1 MRRTGMAAM
10 ALVSAGVIAWGVV
23 AYRSASYRIGVPDR
37 DLGLRKAALG
47 DDPVPAAVVFA
58 GEAPG
63 NNKALPRSYDG
74 APPLIPHSLD
84 GVVPIT
90 REENLCLLC
99 HASGGTDP
107 ADPPQV
113 PRSHLIDWRAAPGTV
128 RDKVAGARYACTA
141 CHVAQSSAPA
151 LVRNTFGSGAQAK

>member
-10 ALVSAGVIAWGVV
+10 TLVSAGVIAWGVV
-23 AYRSASYRIGVPDR
+23 AYRSASNRAGVPDGE
-37 DLGLRKAALG
+37 LGLRKTALG

-63 NNKALPRSYDG
+63 NNKPLPRSYDG

-90 REENLCLLC
+90 REENFCLLC
-99 HASGGTDP
+99 HASGSTDP

-113 PRSHLIDWRAAPGTV
+113 PRSHLIDWRAAPGVV
-128 RDKVAGARYACTA
+128 RAQVAGARWVCTA
-141 CHVAQSSAPA
+141 CHVAQSSAPV
-151 LVRNTFGSGAQAK
+151 LVQNTFGSSGR